1 MNELSILNNQ
11 AIATLSVSPPDYCTI
26 VKLIIKTES
35 SGVLYLA
42 SLLLRLLDNS

>member
-11 AIATLSVSPPDYCTI
+11 AIATLSVSEPNYCTI

-35 SGVLYLA
+35 SGDRYLVSFRA
-42 SLLLRLLDNS
+42 